1 MATKD
6 KKNKEVKR
14 EIERMGER
22 VVSLQNSQR
31 VKDDENMKK
40 FQKFEAQMKEML
52 GDKRRT
58 QERIRVLT
66 K

>member
-6 KKNKEVKR
+6 KKNKEIKR

-40 FQKFEAQMKEML
+40 FQKFEA
-52 GDKRRT
+52 
-58 QERIRVLT
+58 
-66 K
+66 